1 MIHNFVCLCP
11 FHLGKDALNFSSI
24 LKHIYVR
31 SNLPYRS
38 FKLVYSWDT
47 ANCWAH
53 KLLTKPRT
61 SSSGDELITATSCSL
76 HKQRL
81 KLFSCTLMQPPKT
94 SPSCAG
100 PKCALRNSVRTS
112 EGLGMTESRHR
123 NERKG
128 WMRVL
133 VCTVQT
139 SMEKGGQGLVFSL
152 SRFPTADRAAIRPFP
167 K

>member
-11 FHLGKDALNFSSI
+11 FPLGKDALNFSSI

-31 SNLPYRS
+31 SNPPYGS
-38 FKLVYSWDT
+38 FNLVYSWDT

-53 KLLTKPRT
+53 KLLTKPST
-61 SSSGDELITATSCSL
+61 SSSGDELIAATSWSL

-112 EGLGMTESRHR
+112 EGLGMTESWHR
-123 NERKG
+123 NERCLFALCRLPWRREGKV
-128 WMRVL
+128 WSSAWADSPL
-133 VCTVQT
+133 LTELL
-139 SMEKGGQGLVFSL
+139 SGLSL
-152 SRFPTADRAAIRPFP
+152 N
-167 K
+167 KL